1 MSQSHAIFSIFVSRG
16 LSIFGQEILLKAN
29 EAEMKQNLNYVG
41 RCEVLLVFSL
51 EKQPAE

>member
-1 MSQSHAIFSIFVSRG
+1 MSQSHGSF
-16 LSIFGQEILLKAN
+16 SIFGQEILLKAN